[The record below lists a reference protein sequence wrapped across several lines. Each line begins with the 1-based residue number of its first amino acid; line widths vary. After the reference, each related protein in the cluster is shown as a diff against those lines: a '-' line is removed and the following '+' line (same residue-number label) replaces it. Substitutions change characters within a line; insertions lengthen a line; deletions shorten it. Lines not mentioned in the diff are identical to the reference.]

1 MMRISLDSP
10 ALIAVRN
17 WLAGSQPTQRGRNG
31 SRMAS
36 RPTFRTEQLEPR
48 TMLDAGGMLAG
59 LPDLVDESDTG
70 SSAVD
75 NRTSDRTP
83 ILSGS
88 VQGAASQVRVRIN
101 GVRVAVVP
109 VMDGKWTYAVPAE
122 AALAAGLHKIA
133 VRPIAAPGRVG
144 PLSKELAVTVGTR
157 PPAASTLVLGP
168 LSDTGVRGDG
178 QTTYPTPTFR
188 GVARPRR
195 LVNVSIDGVFA
206 GQVQSDAKTGAWLFK
221 SPRLANGTHD
231 VTAVVEN
238 RVGLQ
243 SEATSL
249 QVTVNG
255 PRTVML
261 DATGGQAVEL
271 TAADLLGR
279 NSQGFVV
286 TQVHSGTLQKWSA
299 AKNTWLTIPASA
311 VKGTDPASLQKA
323 AAIRKVSFNDVVR
336 WTPSLGAVGTNFVFT
351 ISPLDTAGGP
361 TAPTPAAGAVPGKII
376 DPKILF
382 TAGVGTTLSW
392 AAPTDGCG
400 CASTRY
406 SIEVTREDGKTLLY
420 SVPASVTQLSV
431 PEGGRVLQ
439 AELWGAT
446 KSGAGTKRSYDAV
459 EEQLNKNRLAFNVVS
474 GLSALSVGEKAR
486 AQLAYSPTAV
496 DGSKPTVVLG
506 GSHANLAY
514 LEVRALPD
522 ATEAA
527 LGLPAG
533 TPIMIS
539 SDSNKL
545 TPAEKATLEENPI
558 LARNLFPGTVNGKV
572 LPDQVR
578 AHFQAG
584 ETLRFAGNVDKSVR
598 AGARIVVEEAQIL
611 VNNSL
616 GPWFEKARLAVGADG
631 AYSYDHVVAYGMTS
645 VRVRLEHPTTQSA
658 LGASASASS
667 TPTAVST
674 AIDLSHYFN
683 AFGITT
689 APWQVPNNQGFDG
702 NGNYYNSDYTGTG
715 TPDPVPGTPIIYQ
728 GITFPIGNIP
738 TEDSQVGLS
747 GNSATQN
754 PPNFVQSKG
763 QTIAIPPNLVAANAS
778 DFLYLAGAAANGNQP
793 SQKITLNFADGS
805 TEPPAPEI
813 WTQSFHDWSSGGP
826 TQPSKL
832 ADLVDSATVPGANQ
846 KSPVRVATTASLQN
860 SNPSSTYETFSGL
873 QTIDGVALAEGDRVL
888 VKDQAHQQ
896 YNGIYVAFAG
906 TWVRAK
912 DALTP
917 EQLVNA
923 SVSVQSGTINGG
935 NYFWNNELSS
945 ELLPAIQS
953 HLPELLATFK
963 SYLSELRAADP
974 KLSRKIE
981 KIEIELARAYIE
993 TPTLVPELIR
1003 TTIIHQLYFD
1013 GYNVQQLKVMEA
1025 KINNLIAEIYPV
1037 NFVEATAPVPTPRTF
1052 AGELLLK
1059 TEPERINQQGNLVTT
1074 PAHLFAYCYNLH
1086 GKQLASI
1093 TLPDNEHVGILSVVV
1108 AKAPVVAIDQG
1119 IASLILGTTNLTG
1132 VDVVALTIVNESNI
1146 GAGGSPL
1153 TFFFADQPEK
1163 GSTTSVALSSIA
1175 TTGGISRDG
1184 QSFSG
1189 DGFDGDGN
1197 AYSWEALG
1205 SSKILRG
1212 TSVNFKLG
1220 LPGQKNFVVANGQ
1233 TIQVPQGSSYTTL
1246 NLAGA
1251 AINGS
1256 QQNQPLTLTFTDNST
1271 AVWTQSFSEWTNP
1284 ANYTN
1289 ESTIATAVYSDTAS
1303 GGRNQTTNHIYQYS
1317 YTIPSGKQLASIT
1330 LPTNSNVR
1338 LLDIQITPP
1347 TYTTKQVT
1355 VPMGQQTTI
1364 AYIAPDSTSGMA
1376 FYVQKADGCVGPN
1389 CSTYL
1394 TDWTSGSGGG
1404 NDTAQKISPSLNSQM
1419 KAGQQWKMTLQN
1431 AGEGYY
1437 GYLDS
1442 PSGKNL
1448 PGPSGNTPGGAQFR
1462 LMTATEI
1469 KAQPPWLLATE
1480 ATIGTAIVLVGIGI
1494 LTYGEGDVDIEAA
1507 RLAKMAAE
1515 ETDEIIP
1522 EGYFNNAELELN
1534 NGQWTEKVQ
1543 FDLGNYLEMKG
1554 FGVSDLEYGQ
1564 IIIQDD
1570 PNEDELLRRSFGSFR
1585 SDGGMNSFGS
1595 FR

>member
-1 MMRISLDSP
+1 MRISLESP

-31 SRMAS
+31 SRKAS
-36 RPTFRTEQLEPR
+36 RLTFRAEQLEKR
-48 TMLDAGGMLAG
+48 AMLDAGMRAFR
-59 LPDLVDESDTG
+59 PDLVAESDTG
-70 SSAVD
+70 ASSED
-75 NRTSDRTP
+75 NRTNDRTP
-83 ILSGS
+83 ELTGS
-88 VQGAASQVRVRIN
+88 VQGSASQVRLRID
-101 GVRVAVVP
+101 GVRVATLP
-109 VMDGKWTYAVPAE
+109 VTNGKWTYTVPAE
-122 AALAAGLHKIA
+122 DALEAGTHTIA
-133 VRPIAAPGRVG
+133 VRPVAAPGHVG
-144 PLSKELAVTVGTR
+144 PLSRELAVTVGTR

-178 QTTYPTPTFR
+178 QTTYATPTFR
-188 GVARPRR
+188 GVARPGR
-195 LVNVSIDGVFA
+195 LVNVSIDGAFL
-206 GQVQSDAKTGAWLFK
+206 GQVQSDAKTGAWLLK

-271 TAADLLGR
+271 TAAHLLGR
-279 NSQGFVV
+279 NSQGFIV

-299 AKNTWLTIPASA
+299 AKNAWLTIPASA
-311 VKGTDPASLQKA
+311 VRGTDPASLQKA
-323 AAIRKVSFNDVVR
+323 AAIRKVSFNDLVR
-336 WTPSLGAVGTNFVFT
+336 WTPSPGAVGTNFVFT
-351 ISPLDTAGGP
+351 ITPLDTAGGP
-361 TAPTPAAGAVPGKII
+361 TAPTPAANAVPGKIL

-382 TAGVGTTLSW
+382 TAGLGTTISW
-392 AAPTDGCG
+392 KDPTDGG
-400 CASTRY
+400 GPSTRY
-406 SIEVTREDGKTLLY
+406 TIEVTREDGKTLLY
-420 SVPASVTQLSV
+420 NVPSTVHGVSSV
-431 PEGGRVLQ
+431 EGGRVLQ

-446 KSGAGTKRSYDAV
+446 RWGAGTKRSHDAV
-459 EEQLNKNRLAFNVVS
+459 VEQLNMNRLAFNVAS

-486 AQLAYSPTAV
+486 AQLASSPTTV
-496 DGSKPTVVLG
+496 DGSKPHVVLG
-506 GSHANLAY
+506 GSHKNLAY
-514 LEVRALPD
+514 LEVSALPD

-527 LGLPAG
+527 QGLQAG
-533 TPIMIS
+533 TPIIVS

-545 TPAEKATLEENPI
+545 TPKQLADLKANPI
-558 LARNLFPGTVNGKV
+558 LAQNLFPGTVAGQV

-616 GPWFEKARLAVGADG
+616 GPWFERARLAVGADG

-645 VRVRLEHPTTQSA
+645 VRVRLEYPTTQAA
-658 LGASASASS
+658 LSASAPASS
-667 TPTAVST
+667 TPTVVST
-674 AIDLSHYFN
+674 AIDLSPYFN

-702 NGNYYNSDYTGTG
+702 NGNYYNSDYAGSPTA
-715 TPDPVPGTPIIYQ
+715 DPVTGLSKIYE
-728 GITFPIGNIP
+728 GITFPMGPIP
-738 TEDSQVGLS
+738 TEDSQVGTS
-747 GNSATQN
+747 GNSATHN

-763 QTIAIPPNLVAANAS
+763 QTIKVDVAAGAS
-778 DFLYLAGAAANGNQP
+778 DYLYLAGAAANGNQV

-805 TEPPAPEI
+805 MEP

-826 TQPSKL
+826 PQPSKL
-832 ADLVDSATVPGANQ
+832 ADLVDSATVPGDNQ
-846 KSPVRVATTASLQN
+846 KFPVRVATTASLQN
-860 SNPSSTYETFSGL
+860 SNPALATETFSGL

-888 VKDQAHQQ
+888 VKDQAYQQ

-923 SVSVQSGTINGG
+923 SVSVLSGTINGG
-935 NYFWNNELSS
+935 KYFWNNEFSS
-945 ELLPAIQS
+945 ELLPALQS
-953 HLPELLATFK
+953 HLPEILATFQ
-963 SYLSELRAADP
+963 SYLSELLAADP
-974 KLSRKIE
+974 KLRRKIE

-1003 TTIIHQLYFD
+1003 TTIINQLQSPGNRYD
-1013 GYNVQQLKVMEA
+1013 VQQLKVMEA
-1025 KINNLIAEIYPV
+1025 KINNLIAGIYPV
-1037 NFVEATAPVPTPRTF
+1037 NFVEATAPVPTPRTY
-1052 AGELLLK
+1052 AGEVLLK
-1059 TEPERINQQGNLVTT
+1059 TEPERINQLGDLVTT
-1074 PAHLFAYCYNLH
+1074 PAHIFAYCYNLH

-1093 TLPDNEHVGILSVVV
+1093 TLPNNENVGILSAVV
-1108 AKAPVVAIDQG
+1108 ANAPVIAIDQG
-1119 IASLILGTTNLTG
+1119 ITSLVLGTTNLTG
-1132 VDVVALTIVNESNI
+1132 VDVMALTIVNETNI
-1146 GAGGSPL
+1146 GAGGGPL
-1153 TFFFADQPEK
+1153 TFYFADQPVK

-1175 TTGGISRDG
+1175 TTGGIRRDG

-1189 DGFDGDGN
+1189 DGFDGGGN

-1212 TSVNFKLG
+1212 TSVTFNLG
-1220 LPGQKNFVVANGQ
+1220 LPGQPNFVVANGQ

-1251 AINGS
+1251 AITSG
-1256 QQNQPLTLTFTDNST
+1256 QENQPLTLTFTDNST
-1271 AVWTQSFSEWTNP
+1271 AVWTQSFSDWTNP

-1355 VPMGQQTTI
+1355 VPMGQQRTI

-1376 FYVQKADGCVGPN
+1376 FQVQKAAGTCVGPN

-1394 TDWTSGSGGG
+1394 TDWTSGSGSR
-1404 NDTAQKISPSLNSQM
+1404 NDIAENIRPSLNSQI

-1431 AGEGYY
+1431 AGEGFY

-1442 PSGKNL
+1442 PSGQNL

-1462 LMTATEI
+1462 LMTQTEI
-1469 KAQPPWLLATE
+1469 NSQPPWLLATE
-1480 ATIGTAIVLVGIGI
+1480 SVIGTVLVLIGVAIV
-1494 LTYGEGDVDIEAA
+1494 TDGEGDELLALKKLGEGSYEGVTYFEYGNESFIVNEADF
-1507 RLAKMAAE
+1507 MA
-1515 ETDEIIP
+1515 IP
-1522 EGYFNNAELELN
+1522 ENAGGFVGDMTNVGLNFNQILLNSPQIVDAVPDELELF
-1534 NGQWTEKVQ
+1534 KA
-1543 FDLGNYLEMKG
+1543 
-1554 FGVSDLEYGQ
+1554 
-1564 IIIQDD
+1564 
-1570 PNEDELLRRSFGSFR
+1570 
-1585 SDGGMNSFGS
+1585 
-1595 FR
+1595 